1 MAADTV
7 RNEFAGRMIQWAKDH
22 GYAARKTAR
31 GNVIVC
37 LQNRSVTKSEIEQK
51 LHLRREFLRQRDN
64 GVLILA

>member
-7 RNEFAGRMIQWAKDH
+7 RN
-22 GYAARKTAR
+22 AARKTAR